1 MSEVGD
7 AQDAICLAVRLDDEP
22 TTLEV
27 GCLENGRGKERK
39 TLLMHR
45 LYQEDKVAAESGD
58 RASMLE
64 RNMKVHF

>member
-1 MSEVGD
+1 M
-7 AQDAICLAVRLDDEP
+7 RLDDEP